1 MNRLYR
7 MLYFKEKYIFF
18 CKATEKT
25 PKIGRKILFPNRI
38 LLLPA
43 HFGPKMRFFQLY
55 SVPLR
60 HASKAIH
67 LSGMYRAS
75 IGDVSG
81 MYRGC
86 IGKTRPMT
94 DV

>member
-1 MNRLYR
+1 
-7 MLYFKEKYIFF
+7 
-18 CKATEKT
+18 
-25 PKIGRKILFPNRI
+25 
-38 LLLPA
+38 
-43 HFGPKMRFFQLY
+43 
-55 SVPLR
+55 LR
-60 HASKAIH
+60 HASKALH

-86 IGKTRPMT
+86 IGKNRQMA